1 MAAYLYTVC
10 RQVAVFIQHEAHI
23 LLDIQRIEE
32 SPILEHHA
40 HLELTGKLLV
50 ICQ

>member
-1 MAAYLYTVC
+1 MTAYLYAVC
-10 RQVAVFIQHEAHI
+10 RQAAVLIQHEAHI
-23 LLDIQRIEE
+23 LLDIQRVEE
-32 SPILEHHA
+32 SPILKDHA